1 MNLGF
6 VLSVALLLFVS
17 QNCKGDWPDL
27 GQNATQRS
35 MKKVSKRNPG
45 CDCRSATYKSCKVLD
60 YLYTSKC
67 YPALWKKFFGDEAV
81 AKAIINISFKL
92 ATILK
97 QKGTRIEPPL
107 RNMFEAL
114 RRVSPAK
121 IKVIILGQDP
131 TPQAGKA
138 TGLAFSLKSGE
149 DAREVPA
156 VLNVLLEVALEGWKV
171 DLSDGS
177 LIDWTSEG
185 VLLLNTAFTITQGK
199 AASHLSIWKPFT
211 ELLIKYISDNAKPS
225 AWILWGTKAQSFT
238 NSRRVPGGVLI
249 DPTKHK
255 ILKGQHPSPRSVTT
269 TGFNGFFAGGY
280 FKCANEF
287 LVSQA
292 RGEIDW
298 DLTDETF
305 LEDCP

>member
-1 MNLGF
+1 MNMN
-6 VLSVALLLFVS
+6 SVHCVILIS
-17 QNCKGDWPDL
+17 GDWPDL

-35 MKKVSKRNPG
+35 MKKVSTLKPG
-45 CDCRSATYKSCKVLD
+45 CDCKLAKYKSCKVLD
-60 YLYTSKC
+60 YLYTNKC
-67 YPALWKKFFGDEAV
+67 YPAPWEKFFDDTNV
-81 AKAIINISFKL
+81 KKAIIDISSKL
-92 ATILK
+92 ANILK
-97 QKGTRIEPPL
+97 KKGTRIEPPL
-107 RNMFEAL
+107 RNMLEAL
-114 RRVSPAK
+114 KRVSPAK

-138 TGLAFSLKSGE
+138 TGLAFSLKSEE

-171 DLSDGS
+171 DLSDADLS
-177 LIDWTSEG
+177 SWTRKG
-185 VLLLNTAFTITQGK
+185 VLLLNTAFTITQGE

-211 ELLIKYISDNAKPS
+211 ELLIKYISDNAKQS
-225 AWILWGTKAQSFT
+225 AWILWGATAQSFT

-255 ILKGQHPSPRSVTT
+255 ILTGQHPSPRSVTT
-269 TGFNGFFAGGY
+269 TGFNGFFARGY

-298 DLTDETF
+298 DLADETF